1 MKHFLINH
9 IEKSNQ
15 FRSAPFWAWNS
26 KLEPEE
32 IRRQIRI
39 MHQMHMGGFF
49 MHSRAGLAT
58 QYLGKEYFECVN
70 AAIDEAKKLNMHASL
85 YDEDRWPSGA
95 AGGLATKDKRY
106 RMQYL
111 EEYDLSSPII
121 GEKNDYILLNV
132 FALHIDKDGNVI
144 EYKKAV
150 SNETLP
156 PNWVL
161 KQYVSR
167 IADNQENYNGA
178 AYLDTTDKDSVENFI
193 KSTHEK
199 YYQECGDKFGKSVK
213 YFFTDEP
220 KSKRGKKH
228 EISNFSCRS

>member
-1 MKHFLINH
+1 
-9 IEKSNQ
+9 
-15 FRSAPFWAWNS
+15 
-26 KLEPEE
+26 
-32 IRRQIRI
+32 
-39 MHQMHMGGFF
+39 
-49 MHSRAGLAT
+49 
-58 QYLGKEYFECVN
+58 
-70 AAIDEAKKLNMHASL
+70 MHASL

-178 AYLDTTDKDSVENFI
+178 AYLDTTDKESVENFI

-220 KSKRGKKH
+220 NYLDFVS
-228 EISNFSCRS
+228 SNRRPWRKMFSTLME